1 MLMNTEYASK
11 YPSNFRGPLAI
22 FALTFLLSGQG
33 WGLTLPAT
41 DEARPTSFRVEV
53 FGHGRPMILIPGYS
67 SSGDTWK
74 STVAH
79 FQNQYTCYVLTL
91 AGFAGVPSITSP
103 LLSTV
108 RDDLAAYIRQNH
120 LEKPVI
126 VGHSLGGTLALELAA
141 RSPEIIGPLVTV
153 DSLPFMAGP
162 TFRVKNLEEAKP
174 GIAAMHAYLSALTPE
189 QHAENARSAARFK
202 YMVTNPSHLELLKQ
216 WALATDPKTAAD
228 AMREL
233 FSRDLRAEL
242 LHISSPTLV
251 LGTWIGLQEQIKQ
264 YVQNVR
270 REDFV
275 DTFQE
280 QYANLP
286 HLHFVMSDTAR
297 HFIMF
302 DDPRWFF
309 QQLDTFL
316 ANPMAA
322 TEDRGFSSK

>member
-1 MLMNTEYASK
+1 MNTVYASK
-11 YPSNFRGPLAI
+11 YPRRFRAPREVIALI
-22 FALTFLLSGQG
+22 FLMSSQG
-33 WGLTLPAT
+33 WGLTLPAA
-41 DEARPTSFRVEV
+41 DEAPPTSFRVEIY
-53 FGHGRPMILIPGYS
+53 GHGQPMILIPGYA
-67 SSGDTWK
+67 SSGDTWT

-79 FQNQYTCYVLTL
+79 YQDQYTCYVLTL
-91 AGFAGVPSITSP
+91 AGFAGVPPITSP

-108 RDDLAAYIRQNH
+108 RDDLAVYIRQNH

-141 RSPEIIGPLVTV
+141 RSPELIGPLVIV

-162 TFRVKNLEEAKP
+162 TFRVKNLDDAKP

-189 QHAENARSAARFK
+189 QRAENVRSAASFK
-202 YMVTNPSHLELLKQ
+202 YMVTNPSDLELLKQ
-216 WALATDPKTAAD
+216 WGLATDPKTATE
-228 AMREL
+228 AMCEL
-233 FSRDLRAEL
+233 FSTDLRPDL
-242 LHISSPTLV
+242 SRISSPTLI
-251 LGTWIGLQEQIKQ
+251 LGTWIGLQGQIKQ
-264 YVQNVR
+264 YSQNVR

-275 DTFQE
+275 DTFQQ

-286 HLHFVMSDTAR
+286 HLHFVMSDKAR

-309 QQLDTFL
+309 QQLDAFL

-322 TEDRGFSSK
+322 AADRGFSSK